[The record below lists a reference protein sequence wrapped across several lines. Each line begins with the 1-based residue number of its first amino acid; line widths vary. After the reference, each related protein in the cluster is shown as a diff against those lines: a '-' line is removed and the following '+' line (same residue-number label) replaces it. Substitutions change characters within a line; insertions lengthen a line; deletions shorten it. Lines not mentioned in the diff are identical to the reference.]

1 MDLEKQYQELAEK
14 IREEYFPIL
23 KKKREELKYSRQLIN
38 SLLKDWGV
46 TVNKQ
51 SDYSPELIFKLNA
64 WFDEEL
70 EIKKEMAKVN
80 LHEVKA

>member
-1 MDLEKQYQELAEK
+1 MELEKQYHELAEK

-38 SLLKDWGV
+38 SLLKDWGIEV
-46 TVNKQ
+46 RKK
-51 SDYSPELIFKLNA
+51 SDYSPELIFRLNT

-70 EIKKEMAKVN
+70 QIKQEMSKVN